1 MVLIIGWHE
10 SSANNLLGNTIIFF
24 LLFIFF
30 TFFIALLWI
39 QRNYDG
45 TWLYSTF
52 YLLFYFLYI
61 SSEFLILFFTLM
73 SSCERICKSMLVS
86 YCIYAHSW
94 NVVSVRTK
102 PKEVVNNIGQSSM
115 KFKYAHLLLT
125 LGYIFPIFCLKH

>member
-1 MVLIIGWHE
+1 MRVVQTTYSAIPSSSFSYSSSSPSSSPSYGFNATMMVRDY
-10 SSANNLLGNTIIFF
+10 
-24 LLFIFF
+24 
-30 TFFIALLWI
+30 I
-39 QRNYDG
+39 Q
-45 TWLYSTF
+45 LF

-73 SSCERICKSMLVS
+73 SSCERICKSLLVS

-94 NVVSVRTK
+94 NVVSVGTK